1 MCDPLQKK
9 LIMMM
14 KCDRFPNY
22 GVFQIWIIHTHNSVF
37 PVNNLATS
45 WLLFCVLRG
54 ADWPVLHPSPHQWYL
69 CVVLALPLLS
79 MVPEREREIRKEVE
93 TTREREYY
101 TNIAFQDS
109 FWSTTVILMWQQQHN
124 FRHSL
129 CHVFFMLQ
137 CQWLTQKCRK
147 RRTRLCNTTS
157 WLHRRSTD
165 GTLTEKH
172 IL

>member
-1 MCDPLQKK
+1 MWSFTKETDDDEMWQISKLQF
-9 LIMMM
+9 LSEL
-14 KCDRFPNY
+14 NY
-22 GVFQIWIIHTHNSVF
+22 THTVCSVF
-37 PVNNLATS
+37 TVNNLATS

-79 MVPEREREIRKEVE
+79 MVPEREREMRKEVE

-101 TNIAFQDS
+101 TNIAFQDF

-137 CQWLTQKCRK
+137 CHWLTQKCRK
-147 RRTRLCNTTS
+147 SYKTV
-157 WLHRRSTD
+157 
-165 GTLTEKH
+165 
-172 IL
+172 